1 MARPRC
7 TPTTHTNA
15 LTDAPRSPGSMPSG
29 YKMGSRKKVGW
40 REGLELT
47 GSGIRGAGDA
57 SGAAKVRKSQTPSP
71 SPSPGS
77 PACSLGRLPSSGAR
91 GGEKSQSRASPGLP
105 SPAWP
110 RAWNPAPLQPR
121 LGETARQ
128 GATCQKTLGEQ
139 EGRTGA
145 FCTLRLLISSSVDTP
160 PGSPL
165 PRHYTHTHAF
175 ALPTIPGPSIK
186 TLVEFFLIKKK
197 KKKVQQ
203 LFSGVARAKKVRLR
217 ASFYSFLG
225 VKISGG
231 PQ

>member
-77 PACSLGRLPSSGAR
+77 PACSLGRLLPAALERRGEEPEPSFPWAALPGLAQGLEPGPPPAPAWGDCQARSDLPKDSGGAR
-91 GGEKSQSRASPGLP
+91 GQDRSILHAPAAHFFLCRHTPREPP
-105 SPAWP
+105 SPTLHAHARVRPSHHP
-110 RAWNPAPLQPR
+110 R
-121 LGETARQ
+121 
-128 GATCQKTLGEQ
+128 
-139 EGRTGA
+139 
-145 FCTLRLLISSSVDTP
+145 
-160 PGSPL
+160 
-165 PRHYTHTHAF
+165 
-175 ALPTIPGPSIK
+175 SID
-186 TLVEFFLIKKK
+186 
-197 KKKVQQ
+197 
-203 LFSGVARAKKVRLR
+203 
-217 ASFYSFLG
+217 
-225 VKISGG
+225 
-231 PQ
+231 

>member
-1 MARPRC
+1 MAGRPGVNWER
-7 TPTTHTNA
+7 HS
-15 LTDAPRSPGSMPSG
+15 RSRGCFRSCQSEKVSDPLSIPKSG
-29 YKMGSRKKVGW
+29 
-40 REGLELT
+40 LPCL
-47 GSGIRGAGDA
+47 
-57 SGAAKVRKSQTPSP
+57 Q
-71 SPSPGS
+71 PGS
-77 PACSLGRLPSSGAR
+77 PSFQRRSR
-91 GGEKSQSRASPGLP
+91 GGEKSRSRASPGLP

-197 KKKVQQ
+197 KKKCNNSSQESPEQRKSVCGR
-203 LFSGVARAKKVRLR
+203 LFIVS
-217 ASFYSFLG
+217 
-225 VKISGG
+225 
-231 PQ
+231 